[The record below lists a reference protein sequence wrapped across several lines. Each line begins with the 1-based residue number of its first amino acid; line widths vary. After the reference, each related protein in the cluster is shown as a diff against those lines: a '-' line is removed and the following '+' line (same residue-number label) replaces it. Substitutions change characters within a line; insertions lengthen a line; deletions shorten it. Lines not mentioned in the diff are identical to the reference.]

1 MEDESVFKNLA
12 PAWVGVAEL
21 DVLRSEGEA
30 YAEKM
35 KKHGVPVTLTMYR
48 GATHL
53 TPAADR
59 VCALARRMR
68 SDQVEAIKAAFSK

>member
-1 MEDESVFKNLA
+1 MENESVFKNLA
-12 PAWVGVAEL
+12 PAWVGVAEM

-35 KKHGVPVTLTMYR
+35 KKHGVPVTLTMYK

-68 SDQVEAIKAAFSK
+68 SDQVTAIKAAFSK